1 MTTRSDATAPAWAAV
16 PFAADVARFGDRPAI
31 HHDHGSLSY
40 AELAAQVEST
50 ARALGPV
57 RRLVALEAENSLPS
71 LVAYLAALAAG
82 HPLLV
87 LPAGGGDA
95 ADALVKAYDPDVVIS
110 SAGQAPL
117 VQERRAGTRHLLHPE
132 LALLL
137 STSGSTGSPKL
148 VRLSAAGIQAN
159 ALAIA
164 QYLDLRPDDV
174 AATTLPLSYCYGMS
188 VLNSHLA
195 VGAAIALTD
204 VSVVDPCFWELVRS
218 RKVTSFAAVPYTFE
232 LLERVGFAEMEL
244 PSLRHVTQAG
254 GRLAP
259 DKVRSYAQLGRRRG
273 WDLFVMYGQT
283 EATARMAYLPPD
295 LAQAH
300 PESIGVPIRGG
311 EFHLEP
317 VPGLDASEL
326 VYTGPNVMLGYAES
340 PADLAAGRTVDRLH
354 TGDLARRTPEGL
366 YEITGRRS
374 RFVKIVGLRVD
385 LGQVERKLTALGVAA
400 AVAGTDEGIV
410 AAVEGEHD
418 APMLTGILARELGL
432 PRGAVALHP
441 VAELPRLANGKPDYP
456 AVLAMGGTPASAE
469 APPAAAPRHNTP
481 QHGTVRHNTVRL
493 ALCDALDRA
502 DLDGADTFVSLG
514 GDSLSYVAASV
525 RLEQLMD
532 VLPAGWHLMPVAEL
546 EALAEAPR
554 RQEPGNTTLRAL
566 RSLLPPLDT
575 GIVVRALAIVFII
588 SAHIGLFKWQGT
600 AHVLMGLA
608 GFNFARFMLAGTR
621 QERLRRQLRA
631 VARIVVPTVAV
642 VALGLMATRNYDWTN
657 ILLLNSLLGTP
668 AFDAHEHFWFIEALV
683 YILLGLAA
691 LLAVP
696 AADQALR
703 RWPWAFPMALAGLDL
718 LLRFEV
724 VALPRSWQG
733 PMLWLFA
740 LGWAAAACRNPW
752 QRAAVSAVVLLSVP
766 GLFANGHR
774 TATIMAGMLLV
785 IWITSIPVPRFL
797 HRAMSVLAGASLY
810 IYVSHWLVFPLFDK
824 NHPALAVAVSLL
836 VGIAYGALATRAMN
850 AAERLLAH
858 WRLSRPTDTAA
869 ATDTVAAD
877 RLGAGRP

>member
-1 MTTRSDATAPAWAAV
+1 MTTQTDLAAAPLAAV
-16 PFAADVARFGDRPAI
+16 SFAADLARFGDRTAI

-50 ARALGPV
+50 ARSLGPV

-71 LVAYLAALAAG
+71 LVAYLAAFAAG
-82 HPLLV
+82 HPLLI

-95 ADALVKAYDPDVVIS
+95 SAALVEAYDPDVVIS
-110 SAGQAPL
+110 SAGRASL
-117 VQERRAGTRHLLHPE
+117 IQERREGTGHVLHPE

-159 ALAIA
+159 ARAIA
-164 QYLDLRPDDV
+164 EYLDLRPGDV

-188 VLNSHLA
+188 VVNSHLA
-195 VGAAIALTD
+195 VGAAIALTN
-204 VSVVDPCFWELVRS
+204 VSVVDPCFWELMHS
-218 RKVTSFAAVPYTFE
+218 RKVTSFAAVPYTFD
-232 LLERVGFAEMEL
+232 LLERVGFAGMEL
-244 PSLRHVTQAG
+244 PTLRHVTQAG

-259 DKVRSYAQLGRRRG
+259 EKVRSSAQLGQSRG

-295 LAQAH
+295 LAEAH
-300 PESIGVPIRGG
+300 PESIGVPIPGG

-340 PADLAAGRTVDRLH
+340 PEDLAAGRTVEKLH

-418 APMLTGILARELGL
+418 LPMLTGILARELGL
-432 PRGAVALHP
+432 PRGAVALHQ
-441 VAELPRLANGKPDYP
+441 VEELPRLANGKPDYP
-456 AVLAMGGTPASAE
+456 AVLAMGGAPASAGTSCSNDTRCSGITPASAD
-469 APPAAAPRHNTP
+469 ATQAAAPR
-481 QHGTVRHNTVRL
+481 QDTVRL
-493 ALCDALDRA
+493 AISDALDRT
-502 DLDGADTFVSLG
+502 DIDGTDTFVSLG

-525 RLEQLMD
+525 RLEKLMG
-532 VLPAGWHLMPVAEL
+532 VLPTGWHLMQVAEL
-546 EALAEAPR
+546 EALAEAPHR
-554 RQEPGNTTLRAL
+554 KETGNKALRAL
-566 RSLLPPLDT
+566 RSLVPPLDT
-575 GIVVRALAIVFII
+575 GIVVRAVAIIFIV
-588 SAHIGLFKWQGT
+588 SSHIDLFEWQGT

-621 QERLRRQLRA
+621 RERLRRQLRA
-631 VARIVVPTVAV
+631 VVRIVVPTVAV
-642 VALGLMATRNYDWTN
+642 VALGLMITEKYNWTN
-657 ILLLNSLLGTP
+657 ILLLNSLLGTRK
-668 AFDAHEHFWFIEALV
+668 FGTNEHFWFIEALV

-691 LLAVP
+691 LLAIP
-696 AADQALR
+696 AADKALR
-703 RWPWAFPMALAGLDL
+703 RWPWMFPMVLVGLDL
-718 LLRFEV
+718 LLRFDV
-724 VALPRSWQG
+724 IVLPRSWQG

-740 LGWAAAACRNPW
+740 LGWAAAVSRNVW

-766 GLFANGHR
+766 GLFPNEHR
-774 TATIMAGMLLV
+774 NATIMVGMLMV
-785 IWITSIPVPRFL
+785 IWIATIPVPRFL
-797 HRAMSVLAGASLY
+797 HRAVSVLAGASLY
-810 IYVSHWLVFPLFDK
+810 IYVSHWLVFPLFNK
-824 NHPALAVAVSLL
+824 QYPALAVAVSLV
-836 VGIAYGALATRAMN
+836 VGIVYGALATRAMN
-850 AAERLLAH
+850 LVERLLAN
-858 WRLSRPTDTAA
+858 RRPSR
-869 ATDTVAAD
+869 ATDTI
-877 RLGAGRP
+877 PKEQP